1 MPALTKT
8 LANALRSLAA
18 AESTWTITMVDD
30 YYKSA
35 LKLEELG
42 LVRFKPRVRTRGR
55 FAGLPNGYDVV
66 VTAEGKAAVRGT
78 TKGGR

>member
-42 LVRFKPRVRTRGR
+42 LVHFKPRVRTRGK
-55 FAGLPNGYDVV
+55 FAGQPNGYDVR
-66 VTAEGKAAVRGT
+66 VTAAGKKELHG
-78 TKGGR
+78 KP